1 MLSPIYLIIRQ
12 QGPPSDH
19 GFGGYMA
26 FFGLLLIVFTLL
38 LVVAFVLLFP
48 RLEKVK
54 TKRPIEA
61 EVEKLEGAAKP
72 EEAEGGPLDVTLR
85 LLNEDE
91 GRIVR
96 ALVGA
101 GGSMLQKDIS
111 YDLGLSRVKTHRV
124 LVGLIERG
132 VVYAEKHYNT
142 NKITLAE
149 WLKPNESGSKPHL

>member
-1 MLSPIYLIIRQ
+1 MWTLVYAIIHQ

-19 GFGGYMA
+19 GFGGSTA
-26 FFGLLLIVFTLL
+26 LFGLIFIIFALL
-38 LVVAFVLLFP
+38 LVIAFVVLFP
-48 RLEKVK
+48 RLENVK
-54 TKRPIEA
+54 TKKPIES
-61 EVEKLEGAAKP
+61 EVDKMEETVKP
-72 EEAEGGPLDVTLR
+72 EEGKGSPLDVTLR

-132 VVYAEKHYNT
+132 VVHAEKHYNT
-142 NKITLAE
+142 NRITLAE
-149 WLKPNESGSKPHL
+149 WLKSDELGNQPPM